1 MIINDDHVDVII
13 IHTCRRMKYCEH
25 VVYRR
30 PSIEKKFYKLN
41 TTYPKE
47 KGKVTPRSS
56 YAIRLSL
63 VAGAVSRAATGL
75 PALRGLFRAATG
87 LPALRFLFRAEKY
100 EIMPMNKFFSKY
112 NILPK

>member
-56 YAIRLSL
+56 YAARLSL
-63 VAGAVSRAATGL
+63 VAGAVSRAATRRKRKSDG
-75 PALRGLFRAATG
+75 ALVLHNPS
-87 LPALRFLFRAEKY
+87 LSL
-100 EIMPMNKFFSKY
+100 
-112 NILPK
+112 